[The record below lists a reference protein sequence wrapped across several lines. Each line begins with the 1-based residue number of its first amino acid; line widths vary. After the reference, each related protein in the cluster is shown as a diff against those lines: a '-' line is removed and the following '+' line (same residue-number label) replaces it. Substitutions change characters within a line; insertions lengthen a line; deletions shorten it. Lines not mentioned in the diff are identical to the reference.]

1 MRTALAL
8 PAILALGLL
17 ATAARAEDA
26 AQQAVYA
33 RGFAFGLLGHHGA
46 LLGRPDFASDA
57 DYAAYLAGIRDGY
70 ARFTA
75 GKPMDAG
82 KPGDP
87 TNCGT

>member
-1 MRTALAL
+1 MRALAL
-8 PAILALGLL
+8 PALMALGLL

-26 AQQAVYA
+26 AANPVYA
-33 RGFAFGLLGHHGA
+33 RGYAFGLLGHANG
-46 LLGRPDFASDA
+46 LLGRADFASDA

-75 GKPMDAG
+75 GKPMNAG